1 MTTGYLTGK
10 RVWVAGHTGMVGSAL
25 VRRLEKDS
33 VDLITATS
41 PEVDLRRQEPT
52 EEFVLESRPEVG
64 FIAAAVVGGI
74 HANRSAQGRFLYE
87 NLMIAANAIEACR
100 QAGVEKVVVLGS
112 SCIYPRETSQPI
124 AEEQLLTGPLEE
136 TNEGYAIAKIA
147 ALEMGKMYRRQ
158 YGVDVVSLMPTNLYG
173 PGDNYDLETSHVLP
187 ALLRKIHEAKVNG
200 ADEVEVWG
208 SGRPRREFLYV
219 DDAADAAVFAAT
231 RYSGEQHLNVGTGED
246 ISIADL
252 ARLIAEI
259 VGWEGR
265 LVFDATMPDGT
276 MLKRLDVSRIESLG
290 WSHSVGL
297 REGIELTYASFLE
310 QEDVLRRTPAGSSSP
325 T

>member
-1 MTTGYLTGK
+1 
-10 RVWVAGHTGMVGSAL
+10 
-25 VRRLEKDS
+25 
-33 VDLITATS
+33 
-41 PEVDLRRQEPT
+41 
-52 EEFVLESRPEVG
+52 
-64 FIAAAVVGGI
+64 
-74 HANRSAQGRFLYE
+74 
-87 NLMIAANAIEACR
+87 
-100 QAGVEKVVVLGS
+100 
-112 SCIYPRETSQPI
+112 
-124 AEEQLLTGPLEE
+124 
-136 TNEGYAIAKIA
+136 
-147 ALEMGKMYRRQ
+147 MGKMYRRQ